1 MVWGQRW
8 IYIRT
13 GCFLEVLVKVAFGLA
28 KIEEHSRPLL
38 LSKSTALVYLLQVT
52 WELAEDLT
60 PGQPSSRNKANKQ
73 WDPPLYFKSFIWT
86 EYLIQ
91 LPLHIANAYAFLY
104 GKKWG
109 RMTGIIY
116 GVHVATTMVPILAD
130 ILTADIPTR
139 GTLLGIYIPYLLI
152 PILIVA
158 RLLPYS
164 DPFGAPVLSSSDKKN
179 T

>member
-1 MVWGQRW
+1 MIFIDSQ
-8 IYIRT
+8 II
-13 GCFLEVLVKVAFGLA
+13 
-28 KIEEHSRPLL
+28 ISRHWFPA
-38 LSKSTALVYLLQVT
+38 SARALVEWHIKNSGDFLM
-52 WELAEDLT
+52 A
-60 PGQPSSRNKANKQ
+60 
-73 WDPPLYFKSFIWT
+73 DPPLYFKSFVWA

-91 LPLHIANAYAFLY
+91 LPLHIANAYAFLC

-116 GVHVATTMVPILAD
+116 GVHVATTMIPILAD
-130 ILTADIPTR
+130 ILTTDNPSR
-139 GTLLGIYIPYLLI
+139 STLLGIYVPYLLI

-164 DPFGAPVLSSSDKKN
+164 DPFGAPVLSLSDKKN